1 MPRTPRTRRSL
12 ALSAL
17 VLLAIS
23 AGAAIAASRPAKAP
37 QASPAAPAATA
48 EPWEGEPFS
57 ATPAALAAAAA
68 KVPGEEGDDA
78 VVLLADASYRLDET
92 GRETYTQ
99 RLVYRVLTTA
109 AQESWSTFEESWEPW
124 HQERP
129 VVRARVVTADGIEH
143 PLDPVTLT
151 ESSQTPDDPDMFE
164 DGKVLRAPLPAIRP
178 GAVVEQLVTVRDT
191 APFFAAGVVRQHG
204 FDSGVLVRH
213 SRLVLDAPA
222 AIPLRWVSRGLP
234 GMAPRETVDDGRRRL
249 TFEVR
254 DLEPAEEAEP
264 GLPPEVPRTA
274 YVAFSTG
281 RSWGELAR
289 RYSEIVDQAIRGSD
303 VAAFLRSAGGPAASQ
318 LETIDRLLARM
329 SDEVRYTGIE
339 LGEGGLIPRKP
350 AETLKRRFGDCKDK
364 AVLLTA
370 LLRASDIPAY
380 VALLNAGDDEADVEP
395 SLPGL
400 GLFDHAIV
408 VVPGSP
414 AIWIDPTDP
423 YVRAGELP
431 TADQGRLALIASATA
446 AELVKTPESTSAENR
461 QSESREFFLAG
472 YGPSRVVSTSEYH
485 GAVERDL
492 RAVYAG
498 QDGPTLRQALRE
510 YAAAAYLSGDLTAV
524 AHSQPANLAAPLVL
538 RMEIRNARRGFTDE
552 RNAAVGLNPAA
563 LLTHLPEE
571 ITGGAAAGA
580 AGGAAPAG
588 KGKEKEGEKPEPRR
602 GDYVFSRPLTAEL
615 RYRIVPPAG
624 YVAQP
629 LPPAR
634 SRRLGTA
641 TLSEEYAVDAAGVVT
656 ATLRLDTGKRR
667 ISPAEFDALRAGVRA
682 ALQEKGTRLIF
693 DQIGELHLAAGRV
706 REALAE
712 FAREAAQEPRQG
724 LPHTR
729 IARALLAGG
738 MGEAAREEARQA
750 VRLEPKSALAWR
762 ALGRVLEHD
771 ELGRPF
777 AAGFDRAGALAALR
791 RAKELDLQD
800 AATRGDLAVLLE
812 HDSRGRRYTAGA
824 DLAAAVDEYRALKKE
839 LGAAGGMAGEAAA
852 DESLLTDLV
861 RSGRYAEARELAA
874 GLPDS
879 PAVGVLS
886 LVAVAAADGVDAAI
900 READHRFDDN
910 LPRAA
915 ALRSAAQLLVLA
927 RRYPEAAALIE
938 RAGRQSDDAAAQLA
952 LADLLRRIRRHEEVP
967 PGPPETPE
975 TPETLVRR
983 LVLLAA
989 APSPDAGRLA
999 ALFSRESREAAT
1011 GNSSPAAGGSWP
1023 RRLAAGSATA
1033 RRQLR
1038 LGDLPPEVALDF
1050 TLAALR
1056 ESVSGDDAT
1065 GYRVVLSFPLERDAR
1080 ELAVYV
1086 VREDGGYRIA
1096 ALGDAR
1102 ATLGA
1107 AALRRLRRNDL
1118 AAARRWLDW
1127 ARADADADAGER
1139 PPQPQSPGE
1148 AADPFLALWPPVAGS
1163 PSAAAAADARCA
1175 ALALIAPDGKTLPQ
1189 LEACRAAAAEPRR
1202 RQAFDTALCLAYGD
1216 LHRWAEM
1223 HAAAGRL
1230 LADAPGSETA
1240 ERLAVRALAGSGKW
1254 DEVRALAARR
1264 LERSAD
1270 DPWALELLADAALQ
1284 RGNLAAA
1291 EAPLRQLAASGKAT
1305 ASDYNSLAWLRLQLG
1320 RVDAEALDYA
1330 QRAAALTDYAEP
1342 ELLHTLAA
1350 VYAELGRTPEAYRI
1364 VVQAAAARPDG
1375 SPAAGDWYVFGRLA
1389 EAYGLPDAARG
1400 YYRRVAAPKLP
1411 GEEPMSTHALAA
1423 RRLAVLG
1430 TAGNEKKAQARA
1442 GL

>member
-1 MPRTPRTRRSL
+1 MPSPRRSL
-12 ALSAL
+12 ALPTL

-23 AGAAIAASRPAKAP
+23 LTLAGGAVAASQPARHPAKAAAAAA
-37 QASPAAPAATA
+37 ASPAA

-129 VVRARVVTADGIEH
+129 VVRARVITADGVEH

-204 FDSGVLVRH
+204 FDLGVLVRH

-222 AIPLRWVSRGLP
+222 ATPLRWVSRGLP
-234 GMAPRETVDDGRRRL
+234 GMAPRDAVENGRRRL

-254 DLEPAEEAEP
+254 DLEPAEDAEP

-281 RSWGELAR
+281 RSWEELAR

-492 RAVYAG
+492 RALYAG

-510 YAAAAYLSGDLTAV
+510 YAAAAYLSGDLMAV

-538 RMEIRNARRGFTDE
+538 RMEIKNVRRGFTDE

-563 LLTHLPEE
+563 LLTHLPAE

-580 AGGAAPAG
+580 AGAAVPAG
-588 KGKEKEGEKPEPRR
+588 NGKEKEGEKPEPRH
-602 GDYVFSRPLTAEL
+602 GDYVFSRPLTAEV

-624 YVAQP
+624 YVPQP
-629 LPPAR
+629 LPAAR

-641 TLSEEYAVDAAGVVT
+641 SLAEEYAVDAAGVVT

-693 DQIGELHLAAGRV
+693 DQVGELHLAAGRV

-712 FAREAAQEPRQG
+712 FAREAAQEPRQA

-791 RAKELDLQD
+791 KAKELDLQD

-812 HDSRGRRYTAGA
+812 HDPRGRRYTAGA
-824 DLAAAVDEYRALKKE
+824 DLAAAVDEYRALRKE
-839 LGAAGGMAGEAAA
+839 LGTAGGAAA

-886 LVAVAAADGVDAAI
+886 LVAVAATDGVEAAI

-952 LADLLRRIRRHEEVP
+952 LADLLRRMRRYEDAAPP
-967 PGPPETPE
+967 PGSPPTPA
-975 TPETLVRR
+975 TPETLARQ
-983 LVLLAA
+983 LVILTA
-989 APSPDAGRLA
+989 APLADSARLA
-999 ALFSRESREAAT
+999 ALFSRESREATT
-1011 GNSSPAAGGSWP
+1011 GTSSPVGGDAWP
-1023 RRLAAGSATA
+1023 QRLAAGSATA

-1038 LGDLPPEVALDF
+1038 LGELPPDVGLDF

-1086 VREDGGYRIA
+1086 VQEEGGYRIA

-1102 ATLGA
+1102 ARLGDQV
-1107 AALRRLRRNDL
+1107 LRRLRRNDL
-1118 AAARRWLDW
+1118 GGARRWLDW
-1127 ARADADADAGER
+1127 ARADADADGR
-1139 PPQPQSPGE
+1139 PRSPE
-1148 AADPFLALWPPVAGS
+1148 EPADPFPALWPPPPGAPG
-1163 PSAAAAADARCA
+1163 ATDAIAAADARCA
-1175 ALALIAPDGKTLPQ
+1175 ALVLLAPDSRTLPQ
-1189 LEACRAAAAEPRR
+1189 LEACRAAAPEPRR

-1216 LHRWAEM
+1216 LHRWSEM

-1230 LADAPGSETA
+1230 LAAAPGSQA
-1240 ERLAVRALAGSGKW
+1240 PERLAVRALEELGKW
-1254 DEVRALAARR
+1254 DEVRALGERR

-1270 DPWALELLADAALQ
+1270 DPWARELLAEAALR
-1284 RGNLAAA
+1284 RGDPAAA
-1291 EAPLRQLAASGKAT
+1291 EAPLRQLVASGQAT

-1330 QRAAALTDYAEP
+1330 QRAAALTDYAQP

-1350 VYAELGRTPEAYRI
+1350 LYAELGRTPEAYRI
-1364 VVQAAAARPDG
+1364 VVQAVAARPDG

-1389 EAYGLPDAARG
+1389 ESYGLPAAARR
-1400 YYRRVAAPKLP
+1400 YYRLVAAPKLP

-1430 TAGNEKKAQARA
+1430 PAGDEKKPQARA

>member
-1 MPRTPRTRRSL
+1 MPRIPRQRRSL
-12 ALSAL
+12 ALPSLALL
-17 VLLAIS
+17 VLS
-23 AGAAIAASRPAKAP
+23 AGVVAASQATRPPATVAKSP
-37 QASPAAPAATA
+37 PASPAAA
-48 EPWEGEPFS
+48 EPWEGAPFS

-78 VVLLADASYRLDET
+78 VVLLADASYRLDEA

-109 AQESWSTFEESWEPW
+109 AQESWSTFEENWEPW

-129 VVRARVVTADGIEH
+129 EVRARVITADGVEH

-178 GAVVEQLVTVRDT
+178 GAVVEQMVTVRDT

-204 FDSGVLVRH
+204 FDLGVLVRH
-213 SRLVLDAPA
+213 SRLALDAPA
-222 AIPLRWVSRGLP
+222 ATPLRWVSRGLP
-234 GMAPRETVDDGRRRL
+234 GMAPRDAVENGRRRL

-254 DLEPAEEAEP
+254 DLEPAEDAEP

-281 RSWGELAR
+281 RSWEELAR

-303 VAAFLRSAGGPAASQ
+303 LAPFLRSAGGPAASQ

-431 TADQGRLALIASATA
+431 TADQGRLALIASTTA
-446 AELVKTPESTSAENR
+446 AELVKTPESTAAENR

-492 RAVYAG
+492 RALYAG

-510 YAAAAYLSGDLTAV
+510 YAGAAYLSADLTAV
-524 AHSQPANLAAPLVL
+524 EHSQPANLAAPLVL
-538 RMEIRNARRGFTDE
+538 RMEIRNVRRGFTDE

-563 LLTHLPEE
+563 LLTHLPDE
-571 ITGGAAAGA
+571 ITGGGS
-580 AGGAAPAG
+580 AGGAGAPA
-588 KGKEKEGEKPEPRR
+588 KDKEGEKPEPRR

-629 LPPAR
+629 LPAAR
-634 SRRLGTA
+634 TRRLGTA
-641 TLSEEYAVDAAGVVT
+641 SLSEEYAVDSAGVVT
-656 ATLRLDTGKRR
+656 ATVRLDTGRRR

-693 DQIGELHLAAGRV
+693 DQVGELHLAAGRV

-712 FAREAAQEPRQG
+712 FAREAAQEPRQA

-729 IARALLAGG
+729 LARALLAGG

-777 AAGFDRAGALAALR
+777 APGFDRAGALAALR
-791 RAKELDLQD
+791 KAKELDLQD
-800 AATRGDLAVLLE
+800 AETRSDLAVLLE

-824 DLAAAVDEYRALKKE
+824 DLAAAADEYRALRKE
-839 LGAAGGMAGEAAA
+839 LGSAGGAAA

-874 GLPDS
+874 GLADS
-879 PAVGVLS
+879 PAVAVLS
-886 LVAVAAADGVDAAI
+886 LVAAAATDGVDAAI

-910 LPRAA
+910 PPRAA

-952 LADLLRRIRRHEEVP
+952 LADLLRRIRRHEEIP
-967 PGPPETPE
+967 QPAGPQETPE
-975 TPETLVRR
+975 ALARELVI
-983 LVLLAA
+983 LTAA
-989 APSPDAGRLA
+989 TSAMPPDPARLA
-999 ALFSRESREAAT
+999 ALFSHEATAGT
-1011 GNSSPAAGGSWP
+1011 SPSPAPAPGGGESWAQ
-1023 RRLAAGSATA
+1023 RLAAGSATA
-1033 RRQLR
+1033 RHQLR
-1038 LGDLPPEVALDF
+1038 LGELPADVALDF
-1050 TLAALR
+1050 TLAGLR
-1056 ESVSGDDAT
+1056 ESASGDDAS

-1086 VREDGGYRIA
+1086 VREVGGYRIA

-1102 ATLGA
+1102 ATLGDQV
-1107 AALRRLRRNDL
+1107 LRRLRGNDL
-1118 AAARRWLDW
+1118 AGARRWLDW
-1127 ARADADADAGER
+1127 ARADADAGER
-1139 PPQPQSPGE
+1139 PLAGE
-1148 AADPFLALWPPVAGS
+1148 PADPFTALWPPA
-1163 PSAAAAADARCA
+1163 SAAPGASDAIAAIAATDVRCA
-1175 ALALIAPDGKTLPQ
+1175 ALVLIAPDARTLPQ
-1189 LEACRAAAAEPRR
+1189 LEACREGAQEPRR

-1216 LHRWAEM
+1216 LHRWSEM

-1230 LADAPGSETA
+1230 LAAAPGSAPA
-1240 ERLAVRALAGSGKW
+1240 ERLAVRALVGLGRW
-1254 DEVRALAARR
+1254 DEIQALAARR

-1270 DPWALELLADAALQ
+1270 DPWALELLADAALR
-1284 RGNLAAA
+1284 RGDLAAA
-1291 EAPLRQLAASGKAT
+1291 EAPLRRLAASGQAT
-1305 ASDYNSLAWLRLQLG
+1305 AADYNSLAWLRLQLG

-1350 VYAELGRTPEAYRI
+1350 LYAELGRTPEAYRI
-1364 VVQAAAARPDG
+1364 AVQAVAARPDG
-1375 SPAAGDWYVFGRLA
+1375 SPTAGDWYVFGRLA
-1389 EAYGLPDAARG
+1389 ESYGLPAAARR
-1400 YYRRVAAPKLP
+1400 YYRLVAAPKLP

-1423 RRLAVLG
+1423 RRLALLG
-1430 TAGNEKKAQARA
+1430 PAGDEKKPQARA

>member
-1 MPRTPRTRRSL
+1 MPSPRRSL
-12 ALSAL
+12 ALPAL

-23 AGAAIAASRPAKAP
+23 GGVAIAASHPATAAKAVP
-37 QASPAAPAATA
+37 ASPAAAA

-129 VVRARVVTADGIEH
+129 VVRARVVTADGVEH

-178 GAVVEQLVTVRDT
+178 GAVVEQMVTVRDNS
-191 APFFAAGVVRQHG
+191 PFFAGGVVRQHG
-204 FDSGVLVRH
+204 FDLGVLVRH
-213 SRLVLDAPA
+213 SRLALDAPQG
-222 AIPLRWVSRGLP
+222 IPLRWVSRGLP
-234 GMAPRETVDDGRRRL
+234 GMTPRDAAENGRRRL

-281 RSWGELAR
+281 RSWEELAR
-289 RYSEIVDQAIRGSD
+289 RYSEIVDRAIRGSD

-431 TADQGRLALIASATA
+431 TADQGRLALIASDTA
-446 AELVKTPESTSAENR
+446 AGLVKTPESTSAENR

-492 RAVYAG
+492 RALYAG

-510 YAAAAYLSGDLTAV
+510 YAAAAYLSGDLAAV
-524 AHSQPANLAAPLVL
+524 EHSQPANLAVPLVL
-538 RMEIRNARRGFTDE
+538 RMEIRNVRRGYTEE

-563 LLTHLPEE
+563 LLTHLPDE
-571 ITGGAAAGA
+571 ITGGAAGA
-580 AGGAAPAG
+580 AAPAG
-588 KGKEKEGEKPEPRR
+588 NGKEKEGEKLEPRR
-602 GDYVFSRPLTAEL
+602 GDYVFSRPLAVEL

-624 YVAQP
+624 YVPQP
-629 LPPAR
+629 LPAAR

-656 ATLRLDTGKRR
+656 ATLGLDTGKRR

-693 DQIGELHLAAGRV
+693 DQVGELHLAAGRV

-712 FAREAAQEPRQG
+712 FAREAAQEPRQA

-729 IARALLAGG
+729 SARALLAGG

-777 AAGFDRAGALAALR
+777 APGFDRAGALAALR

-800 AATRGDLAVLLE
+800 ADTRVDLAVLLE
-812 HDSRGRRYTAGA
+812 HDPRGRRYTAGA
-824 DLAAAVDEYRALKKE
+824 DLAAAVDEYRALRKE
-839 LGAAGGMAGEAAA
+839 LGTAGGAAG
-852 DESLLTDLV
+852 DESLLADLV

-879 PAVGVLS
+879 PAAGALS
-886 LVAVAAADGVDAAI
+886 LVAVAATDGVEAAI
-900 READHRFDDN
+900 READHRFDDS

-952 LADLLRRIRRHEEVP
+952 LADLLRRMRRHEDLPP
-967 PGPPETPE
+967 PGQPATTE
-975 TPETLVRR
+975 TPETLARQ
-983 LVLLAA
+983 LVVLTA
-989 APSPDAGRLA
+989 APLPDPARLA
-999 ALFSRESREAAT
+999 ALFSPEATT
-1011 GNSSPAAGGSWP
+1011 GTSSPAAGDAWP
-1023 RRLAAGSATA
+1023 QRLAAGSATA

-1038 LGDLPPEVALDF
+1038 LGELPPDVALDF

-1056 ESVSGDDAT
+1056 ESLSGDDAT
-1065 GYRVVLSFPLERDAR
+1065 GYRVVLSFPLERDASD
-1080 ELAVYV
+1080 LAVYV
-1086 VREDGGYRIA
+1086 VREAGGYRIA

-1102 ATLGA
+1102 ATLGD
-1107 AALRRLRRNDL
+1107 AALRRLRKNDL
-1118 AAARRWLDW
+1118 AGARRWLDG
-1127 ARADADADAGER
+1127 ARADADGR
-1139 PPQPQSPGE
+1139 PHPQSPGE
-1148 AADPFLALWPPVAGS
+1148 PEDPFLALWPPPAGS
-1163 PSAAAAADARCA
+1163 PSATDAIAATDVRCA
-1175 ALALIAPDGKTLPQ
+1175 ALALIAPDSKTLPQ
-1189 LEACRAAAAEPRR
+1189 LDACRVAAPEPRR

-1216 LHRWAEM
+1216 LHRWSEM

-1230 LADAPGSETA
+1230 LAAAPASEAA
-1240 ERLAVRALAGSGKW
+1240 ERLAARALAGLRKW

-1270 DPWALELLADAALQ
+1270 DPWALELLAGAALG
-1284 RGNLAAA
+1284 RGDLAAA
-1291 EAPLRQLAASGKAT
+1291 EAPLRQLVATGKAT

-1350 VYAELGRTPEAYRI
+1350 LYAELGRTPEAYRI
-1364 VVQAAAARPDG
+1364 MVQAVAARPDG
-1375 SPAAGDWYVFGRLA
+1375 SPGAGDWYVFGRLA

-1400 YYRRVAAPKLP
+1400 YYRRVAAPQLP

-1430 TAGNEKKAQARA
+1430 PAGDEKKAQARA